1 MFVVLVGGY
10 TNQRDRFYDEMD
22 KYDQQI
28 VWINDKRSFYYIAD
42 LFVNFGEGA
51 SIPLGKKTIT
61 WSGNNTETLQRIY
74 KTLGLE

>member
-22 KYDQQI
+22 KNDPRI
-28 VWINDKRSFYYIAD
+28 VWINNRQSFYYIAD

-51 SIPLGKKTIT
+51 SIPMGKKTIT
-61 WSGNNTETLQRIY
+61 WSGDTTETLGRIY
-74 KTLGLE
+74 KSLGLE